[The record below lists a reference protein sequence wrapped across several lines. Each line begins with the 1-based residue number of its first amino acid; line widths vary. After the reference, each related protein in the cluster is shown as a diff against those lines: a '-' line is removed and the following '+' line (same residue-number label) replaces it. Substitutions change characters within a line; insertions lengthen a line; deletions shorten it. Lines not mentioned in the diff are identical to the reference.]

1 MLGEIERR
9 RVTWIYLVPTMM
21 SRIWRLP
28 QEVRARY
35 DLSSLKTLWHMAAP
49 CPPWLKEAFIGW
61 LGPDV
66 IMELYDGSE
75 SVAWTKITGREWLG
89 HRGSVGRV
97 QAGEMKA
104 FDADGNVLPPREV
117 GEIYMRRPK

>member
-1 MLGEIERR
+1 
-9 RVTWIYLVPTMM
+9 MM